1 MRSANPSPKKLSL
14 ALAIGIVAAAIPLA
28 ITVSND
34 APRSKA
40 TTEISPQGFESVPA
54 TVTATW
60 TRPSTHSNS
69 PYFYYR
75 IEFSEGVAGLTP
87 EDFSYSGN
95 LTACTFSPSK
105 GELADQPSLG
115 VDYAEYA
122 TVYNVMISCQGTSGS
137 ITPRISGE
145 VAVPFD
151 DVGVVN
157 EPIDV
162 DRSVAVVS
170 DPILT
175 VNKLGD
181 GDGYVS
187 STTSSFQCGELCS
200 SAYLRSVYGN
210 AWKVSLRATPYA
222 GSIFS
227 GWSGSCSGSALCQL
241 TMSKSFW
248 VGATFE
254 RAGGIVL
261 TKTGKGRG
269 SISSVPSGAACALAS
284 KTCTTWHRFGSV
296 LTLTATAA
304 SGSRFTGWAGA
315 CSGNGK
321 CVVRVTTNQDL
332 IPVYAI
338 FE

>member
-137 ITPRISGE
+137 ITPRISASSE
-145 VAVPFD
+145 AF
-151 DVGVVN
+151 
-157 EPIDV
+157 
-162 DRSVAVVS
+162 RS
-170 DPILT
+170 P
-175 VNKLGD
+175 
-181 GDGYVS
+181 
-187 STTSSFQCGELCS
+187 
-200 SAYLRSVYGN
+200 
-210 AWKVSLRATPYA
+210 
-222 GSIFS
+222 
-227 GWSGSCSGSALCQL
+227 
-241 TMSKSFW
+241 
-248 VGATFE
+248 
-254 RAGGIVL
+254 
-261 TKTGKGRG
+261 
-269 SISSVPSGAACALAS
+269 
-284 KTCTTWHRFGSV
+284 
-296 LTLTATAA
+296 
-304 SGSRFTGWAGA
+304 
-315 CSGNGK
+315 
-321 CVVRVTTNQDL
+321 
-332 IPVYAI
+332 
-338 FE
+338 